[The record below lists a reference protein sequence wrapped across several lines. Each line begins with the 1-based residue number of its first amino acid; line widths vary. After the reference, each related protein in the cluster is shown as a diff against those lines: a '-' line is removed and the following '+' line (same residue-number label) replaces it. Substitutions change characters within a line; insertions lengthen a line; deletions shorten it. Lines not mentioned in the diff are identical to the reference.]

1 MGLRRLQGRT
11 VSMMTLPTGRAP
23 ARTSTQTT
31 GADDGRA
38 RTAGLDSVSGAC
50 AHRAA
55 PEGQL
60 LQ

>member
-1 MGLRRLQGRT
+1 
-11 VSMMTLPTGRAP
+11 MMTLPTGRAP
-23 ARTSTQTT
+23 ARTSTWVT
-31 GADDGRA
+31 GADDGRV
-38 RTAGLDSVSGAC
+38 RTTGLDSVSGAC